1 MNAGEFFSGPY
12 STCFTKI
19 VSFWII
25 SLASKQAKRT
35 MLVQKVGYPA
45 ENVAVVIIFGV
56 RNVTLDYWLKRTMS
70 LLIKRYL
77 LF

>member
-1 MNAGEFFSGPY
+1 
-12 STCFTKI
+12 
-19 VSFWII
+19 
-25 SLASKQAKRT
+25 